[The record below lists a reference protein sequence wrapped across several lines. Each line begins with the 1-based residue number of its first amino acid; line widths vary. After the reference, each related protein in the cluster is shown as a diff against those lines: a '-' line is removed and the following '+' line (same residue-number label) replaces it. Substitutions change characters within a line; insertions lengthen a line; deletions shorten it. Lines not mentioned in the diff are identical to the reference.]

1 MEKDEIGPYTRRVK
15 RMDTLHRWMT
25 QAALLA
31 ALLIMAGPVLT
42 RSLVH
47 PAAGAF
53 IASDICHGVANG
65 PASDALESS
74 PWLVRGS
81 PQVLS
86 HGDLEPKGTQQA
98 TADHDCAYC
107 VLAGRLLGGI
117 SALPWTGSMLPTV
130 APPPAAPQPLP
141 LLTRAEGYWATGPPL
156 RRN

>member
-1 MEKDEIGPYTRRVK
+1 MEKDKVGPYTRRVK

-25 QAALLA
+25 RAALLA
-31 ALLIMAGPVLT
+31 ALLIVAGPVLT

-47 PAAGAF
+47 PAPGALT
-53 IASDICHGVANG
+53 ASDICHGVARA

-74 PWLVRGS
+74 PWLVRVT

-86 HGDLEPKGTQQA
+86 HADLDPQGAQQA

-130 APPPAAPQPLP
+130 GPPPAAPQPLP

>member
-1 MEKDEIGPYTRRVK
+1 MEKDEVGPYTRRVK

-25 QAALLA
+25 HAALLA
-31 ALLIMAGPVLT
+31 ALLIVAGPVLT

-47 PAAGAF
+47 PAPGAF
-53 IASDICHGVANG
+53 IASDICHGVANV

-74 PWLVRGS
+74 PWLVRAA

-86 HGDLEPKGTQQA
+86 HADLDPHGTQQA

-117 SALPWTGSMLPTV
+117 STLPWTGSMLPTV
-130 APPPAAPQPLP
+130 SPPRAAPHPLP
-141 LLTRAEGYWATGPPL
+141 LLARAEGYWATGPPL

>member
-1 MEKDEIGPYTRRVK
+1 
-15 RMDTLHRWMT
+15 MT
-25 QAALLA
+25 HAALLA
-31 ALLIMAGPVLT
+31 ALLIVAGPVLT
-42 RSLVH
+42 RSLVY
-47 PAAGAF
+47 PAPGSLV
-53 IASDICHGVANG
+53 ASDLCHGVANV

-74 PWLVRGS
+74 PWLVRVT

-86 HGDLEPKGTQQA
+86 HADLDPQGTQQA

-130 APPPAAPQPLP
+130 CPSPAAPQPLP

-156 RRN
+156 RWN